1 LDDRE
6 DEIVRKRPRWTYV
19 LPWLGKVPELRRR
32 QWRLL
37 GLLGTAEL
45 FDHYD
50 IGILTL
56 ALVQIQA
63 GLAIAEGEVG
73 EVVSLI
79 RLGAIPALLAGVLAD
94 RFGRRRLLLATI
106 LGFTAATFATAFV
119 QTPAQFAAVQML
131 ARACLYAETA
141 LAVVVLAEELS
152 AAGRGWGIGVLGA
165 LGTLG
170 HGVAAIAFAFV
181 DVLPFGWRALY
192 ALGVLPLLAVAWL
205 RRSLPETQRF
215 ERERARRAGSSE
227 SLRPLLALLRAY
239 PGRLATLLAALAPLE
254 FAAIVAVTFM
264 AKTLQEQHGYAPGQ
278 VTLLYVTGGALAIV
292 GNILAGSWSDRFG
305 RRGTICALLFVV
317 GGAAFG
323 FYRAESWI
331 VAPLWILM
339 VFATQGLEV
348 LFKALG
354 SELFPTSYRSTA
366 SSVRA
371 MVGTLAGSLGLWL
384 ESQLYPI
391 AGSHALAITWMLPTL
406 VLPLLVVV
414 LRVPETATRELE
426 QIAPER

>member
-1 LDDRE
+1 LQEGE
-6 DEIVRKRPRWTYV
+6 DESVQPRPRWSYA
-19 LPWLGKVPELRRR
+19 LPWVGKTPPLTRR
-32 QWRLL
+32 QWRVL

-50 IGILTL
+50 LGILTL

-73 EVVSLI
+73 TVVSLI
-79 RLGAIPALLAGVLAD
+79 RLGAVPAILAGVLAD

-106 LGFTAATFATAFV
+106 LGFTGATFATAFV
-119 QTPAQFAAVQML
+119 QTPAQFAAAQVL
-131 ARACLYAETA
+131 ARTFLYAETA
-141 LAVVVLAEELS
+141 LAVVVLAEELR
-152 AAGRGWGIGVLGA
+152 AADRGWGIGVLGA
-165 LGTLG
+165 MGAFG

-205 RRSLPETQRF
+205 RRSLPETDRF
-215 ERERARRAGSSE
+215 ERQRALRVGSA
-227 SLRPLLALLRAY
+227 LAPIHALLRAY
-239 PGRLATLLAALAPLE
+239 PARLATLLAAFAPLE
-254 FAAIVAVTFM
+254 FAAIAAITFM
-264 AKTLQEQHGYAPGQ
+264 AKTLQEDHGYAPGQ
-278 VTLLYVTGGALAIV
+278 VTLLYVGGGVLAV
-292 GNILAGSWSDRFG
+292 AGNVLAGAWSDRFG
-305 RRGTICALLFVV
+305 RRATIGVLIV
-317 GGAAFG
+317 GLAAAAFG
-323 FYRAESWI
+323 FYRTEGWI

-339 VFATQGLEV
+339 VFTLQGLGV

-371 MVGTLAGSLGLWL
+371 MTSTLAGSLGLWL
-384 ESQLYPI
+384 ESLLYPL
-391 AGSHALAITWMLPTL
+391 AGSHAVAITWMLPAL
-406 VLPLLVVV
+406 AIPLLVVA
-414 LRVPETATRELE
+414 LRLPETSARELE